1 MKFLVGMS
9 NTGIVSVYDTKNG
22 QVSEVAYD
30 GSLTTEVHGLLN
42 GVNYA
47 IFDKLGMKL
56 CSCLELIDIR
66 GVEAAFPFLQM
77 TNDVFVFR
85 NILTHEFMT
94 IDKLI
99 SDSISASCVEWYED
113 EDRLDITTTDGQ
125 SRYKIINRETFDCCI
140 GRLKFLSTLKVE
152 TNKVNL
158 R

>member
-1 MKFLVGMS
+1 MKFLVGM
-9 NTGIVSVYDTKNG
+9 TDAGVVSIYDTEDG
-22 QVSEVAYD
+22 EVSEVAYD
-30 GSLTTEVHGLLN
+30 DSLPNEVHGLLN

-47 IFDKLGMKL
+47 IFDKLGIKL
-56 CSCLELIDIR
+56 CSFLELIDIR

-77 TNDVFVFR
+77 TNDAFVFR
-85 NILTHEFMT
+85 SILTHEFMT

-140 GRLKFLSTLKVE
+140 GRLKFLSTLK
-152 TNKVNL
+152 L
-158 R
+158 RRIKLT